1 MVLIVRIVLFSSIFF
16 SPFVRPSSRVLDD
29 VSAGQSHEA
38 DGDHKPIK
46 RDRAIDF
53 ADIRRAASAQELKEL
68 QDNFLSVDRTADERD
83 EFCAHVKRR
92 VLALYATAGAIGA
105 SDAQVM
111 IQSIFPEY
119 CLLDTDLLDRHH
131 PAPVRAVGARAPIHE
146 PKRLCTISDSE
157 FEGVTKQTLFDI
169 QMRLSFMEGDLR
181 RREELAEKIQKQITD
196 WYLSAFKA
204 RDCDELVDLYQKFPD
219 NCRSFRFEFKS
230 PLHLAAECDSKKL
243 ISCLRDIYK
252 HSPELVGCINTK
264 DERGMYPIH
273 TACYYASLP
282 VINELLNFLGFHE
295 VIRPIEIEARNI
307 TCAQITQGKKHPI
320 QKIYPFMIAALLG
333 RTGLCK
339 TLLAVKNS
347 SGEPFHTTKIIE
359 TKIPFYLP
367 KKTSPEYRKILSAK
381 PKKTCSAKDS
391 IVFSDTTIFHI
402 IACPLFHHKNLLHYF
417 TGFSPVPSYIE
428 RVLCSSLYDD
438 FLTEEVRVGIITILL
453 GHMPKKKSPA
463 LSLTFIEPLEVAVDY
478 DQVRIAELFIQ
489 HGYFT
494 DFNRA
499 FIARQ
504 LCRLERPDLAR
515 EVFPFMTDESSTP
528 IDTTTAS
535 VSDDAATEVR
545 CEPIKALMIPD
556 ERVVILRKM
565 R

>member
-1 MVLIVRIVLFSSIFF
+1 MVLIVHIVLFSSTLF
-16 SPFVRPSSRVLDD
+16 SPFVRPSSRVSDD
-29 VSAGQSHEA
+29 TSAAQSHEA
-38 DGDHKPIK
+38 DVHNGSAK
-46 RDRAIDF
+46 RDRSIDY
-53 ADIRRAASAQELKEL
+53 ADIRRAVGARELKEL

-83 EFCAHVKRR
+83 EFCEHVRRR
-92 VLALYATAGAIGA
+92 VLALYATAGAVGA
-105 SDAQVM
+105 SDAQVI

-119 CLLDTDLLDRHH
+119 CPLDTDLLARHH
-131 PAPVRAVGARAPIHE
+131 PAPVRAVGLRAPIHE
-146 PKRLCTISDSE
+146 HKRLCTISDSE
-157 FEGVTKQTLFDI
+157 FEGVTKEALFDI
-169 QMRLSFMEGDLR
+169 QQRLSFMEGDLK
-181 RREELAEKIQKQITD
+181 RREELSQKIQKQITA
-196 WYLSAFKA
+196 WYHSAFKA
-204 RDCDELVDLYQKFPD
+204 RDCDELVDLYEKFPD
-219 NCRSFRFEFKS
+219 NCRSFLFELKS

-252 HSPELVGCINTK
+252 DSPERIGCINTK
-264 DERGMYPIH
+264 DEKGMYPIH

-282 VINELLNFLGFHE
+282 VIDELLDFLGFHE

-339 TLLAVKNS
+339 TLLAIKNS

-417 TGFSPVPSYIE
+417 TGFSPVPSYID
-428 RVLCSSLYDD
+428 RALCPSLYDD

-453 GHMPKKKSPA
+453 DHMPKKKSPA
-463 LSLTFIEPLEVAVDY
+463 LSLTFMEPLEVAVDY
-478 DQVRIAELFIQ
+478 DQVRIAELFVR

-504 LCRLERPDLAR
+504 LLRLELPDLAR
-515 EVFPFMTDESSTP
+515 EVFPCVTHESLTP
-528 IDTTTAS
+528 SAPVSAS
-535 VSDDAATEVR
+535 VSDDAAPEVR
-545 CEPIKALMIPD
+545 REPIKVLTIPEERAL
-556 ERVVILRKM
+556 ILKKM